1 MSNGR
6 TKIAL
11 LIKMCNG
18 WGYMQKKY
26 IQELGATAA
35 YYLRLKE
42 SLKGS
47 GKRKITADSWLGL
60 AKATTDTMT

>member
-1 MSNGR
+1 
-6 TKIAL
+6 
-11 LIKMCNG
+11 
-18 WGYMQKKY
+18 MQKKY

-47 GKRKITADSWLGL
+47 GKRKITADSWLDL

>member
-1 MSNGR
+1 
-6 TKIAL
+6 
-11 LIKMCNG
+11 
-18 WGYMQKKY
+18 MQKKF

-42 SLKGS
+42 FLKGS